1 MKLHVLLQTITF
13 EVTNPI
19 SLQSVKSC
27 LLFDGGSQITY
38 VSKALTDQLGLKS
51 EKVEL
56 KCYIWSKRFNSVE
69 NLFDD
74 NELETEQWDRTYL
87 QIKVNSVPVIR
98 FIDGYEHNNDTLGY
112 D

>member
-1 MKLHVLLQTITF
+1 MFAIRWWIPENVCIKSFDRSAGIKVRK
-13 EVTNPI
+13 
-19 SLQSVKSC
+19 SGVK
-27 LLFDGGSQITY
+27 
-38 VSKALTDQLGLKS
+38 KR
-51 EKVEL
+51 
-56 KCYIWSKRFNSVE
+56 YIWSKRINSVE

>member
-1 MKLHVLLQTITF
+1 MFAIRWWIPENVCIKSFDRSAGIKVRT
-13 EVTNPI
+13 
-19 SLQSVKSC
+19 SGVK
-27 LLFDGGSQITY
+27 
-38 VSKALTDQLGLKS
+38 KR
-51 EKVEL
+51 
-56 KCYIWSKRFNSVE
+56 YIWSKRINSVE

-87 QIKVNSVPVIR
+87 QIKVNSLPVIR